1 MPAKGQMVDTVITEA
16 PGAIGLVAPPVETAP
31 PESTYQETHVRAIS
45 DSTVTDSIPMPCTP
59 RTTQHPAVAPINV
72 LVVDDDQQAAY
83 VAPTEETLTYRLTR
97 RLMAKM
103 LTRLGHQVTTA
114 KHGKEG
120 LDVITDAYHLNSD
133 CPAVDIVFLDK

>member
-1 MPAKGQMVDTVITEA
+1 MI
-16 PGAIGLVAPPVETAP
+16 
-31 PESTYQETHVRAIS
+31 
-45 DSTVTDSIPMPCTP
+45 
-59 RTTQHPAVAPINV
+59 
-72 LVVDDDQQAAY
+72 
-83 VAPTEETLTYRLTR
+83 RLTR

-120 LDVITDAYHLNSD
+120 LDVITDAYHLSED